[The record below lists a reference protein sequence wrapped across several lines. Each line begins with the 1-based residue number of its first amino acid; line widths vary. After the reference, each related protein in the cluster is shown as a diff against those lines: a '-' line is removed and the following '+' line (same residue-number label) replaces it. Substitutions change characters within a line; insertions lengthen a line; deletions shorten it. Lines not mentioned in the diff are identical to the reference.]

1 MHSSLDTQEDKQA
14 KALKEI
20 YKLCKTDEG
29 DHSGDYMEGYNDI
42 MHRVDEV
49 NEHNNNGYESEN
61 SDRVKELF
69 NKMLTNQDEDY
80 DIKNDALLIREN
92 DDQEDLLGQEAA
104 NRAMDQIG
112 QMPSQM
118 SNQLNHEQPIET
130 MAQSRNHSN
139 GGTSFQ
145 DLKNSLNHSEMLKRR
160 KAGKPIDG
168 RTPSKQFSLQS
179 DITESVEVSERSF
192 NDKLAKL

>member
-29 DHSGDYMEGYNDI
+29 DHSGDYMEGYNYN
-42 MHRVDEV
+42 MQRVDEV
-49 NEHNNNGYESEN
+49 NENNNNGYESEN

-104 NRAMDQIG
+104 SRAMDQIG
-112 QMPSQM
+112 QVPSQM
-118 SNQLNHEQPIET
+118 SNQLNNEQPIET
-130 MAQSRNHSN
+130 M
-139 GGTSFQ
+139 F
-145 DLKNSLNHSEMLKRR
+145 
-160 KAGKPIDG
+160 
-168 RTPSKQFSLQS
+168 
-179 DITESVEVSERSF
+179 
-192 NDKLAKL
+192 